1 MTFDRNPSDP
11 TLPSASQRL
20 LDEIEVAEDT
30 SKPVEHKPSSTTR
43 VLADGTYAT
52 ETVYSSTVQEKDR
65 IAKIRASAKAPL
77 RALLLA
83 GDFYTGSVLASSM
96 TKLVLRFHAI
106 STDKKAVNALRAEAM
121 LIMASI
127 VRVGQSKFVAVPID
141 EDSQERILNCVQT
154 LAQLEDSKPAQEIF
168 LEDTKA
174 AYTKMVTTAE
184 RKVAE
189 KKAKENKTV
198 AIQADDLITFRQFSK
213 KTTGGDADEYEAD
226 LVRATGAAEVK
237 DDFISKL
244 KRVVQLTGQSHGQ
257 LLPPRLLPGAD
268 FLFSTLHRFL

>member
-1 MTFDRNPSDP
+1 
-11 TLPSASQRL
+11 
-20 LDEIEVAEDT
+20 
-30 SKPVEHKPSSTTR
+30 
-43 VLADGTYAT
+43 
-52 ETVYSSTVQEKDR
+52 
-65 IAKIRASAKAPL
+65 
-77 RALLLA
+77 
-83 GDFYTGSVLASSM
+83 M

-106 STDKKAVNALRAEAM
+106 CTDAKAVNALRAEVRSLSSLPAPSRPRPILTILPFDILLLQAM

-189 KKAKENKTV
+189 KKAKESKSV
-198 AIQADDLITFRQFSK
+198 AIQADDLISFRQFTK
-213 KTTGGDADEYEAD
+213 KVTGGDADEVSRGEREGRQRGRD
-226 LVRATGAAEVK
+226 
-237 DDFISKL
+237 
-244 KRVVQLTGQSHGQ
+244 
-257 LLPPRLLPGAD
+257 
-268 FLFSTLHRFL
+268 